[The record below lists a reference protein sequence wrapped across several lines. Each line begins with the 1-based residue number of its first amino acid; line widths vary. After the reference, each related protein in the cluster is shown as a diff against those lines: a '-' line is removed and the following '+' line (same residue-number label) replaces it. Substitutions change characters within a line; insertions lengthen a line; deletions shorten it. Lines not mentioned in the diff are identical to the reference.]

1 MFGRIP
7 AMLNSSR
14 FFLRL
19 GRKAVLVAGVGV
31 GSYLPR
37 GAKQVHR
44 DLYGRNLVIV
54 NGDMGNGNARIFASR
69 VVLTSSQAVH
79 VAIDRRNLYGMLRC
93 ITAGGI
99 GIEGSA
105 KASERDEGLS

>member
-1 MFGRIP
+1 MVTER
-7 AMLNSSR
+7 SC
-14 FFLRL
+14 LRCVGVCSCE

-79 VAIDRRNLYGMLRC
+79 EAKDRPNLIAKLHS
-93 ITAGGI
+93 ITADG
-99 GIEGSA
+99 
-105 KASERDEGLS
+105 KALER